1 MSAAVNPQV
10 IGEHIRRLRS
20 DRGLSVR
27 AFAAQ
32 TGFSPSFISQLEN
45 GQVSP
50 SLGSLQKIAEALGV
64 TLGEF
69 FAAAQTGEEPMIVR
83 VADRS
88 RMDSTWTDA
97 HIEALGAMARSRRL
111 EPVLVIFA
119 FIVTG
124 EVTLTL
130 ADEESVMRPGDAV
143 TLGSARGRGR
153 RSGRTARV
161 RDRSMVEAIH
171 AQGVCAVEEFEQ
183 IAVKTSNAFNEQYN
197 IWVSTGGYIRKGP
210 GAYIT
215 TRFPAQF

>member
-1 MSAAVNPQV
+1 MSAPVNPQV

-27 AFAAQ
+27 AFAAR

-69 FAAAQTGEEPMIVR
+69 FVAAETGEEPLIVR
-83 VADRS
+83 LQDR
-88 RMDSTWTDA
+88 RRLDSTWTDA

-111 EPVLVIFA
+111 EPVLVIFGPGGKSGPHPHAPAAEEFA
-119 FIVTG
+119 FIIRG

-130 ADEESVMRPGDAV
+130 ADEENVMVAGDAV
-143 TLGSARGRGR
+143 TLPPQAPRLWEN
-153 RSGRTARV
+153 RSRQTAEILIVSSRTP
-161 RDRSMVEAIH
+161 I
-171 AQGVCAVEEFEQ
+171 
-183 IAVKTSNAFNEQYN
+183 
-197 IWVSTGGYIRKGP
+197 
-210 GAYIT
+210 
-215 TRFPAQF
+215 